1 MRNVVMLSVMARL
14 SALLF
19 NIFDTMHYCIFESFR
34 ILITVSDICPND
46 EETKQDE
53 NDWRHGT
60 QHNDTQHNDTQ
71 HNDTQHNDTVQHND
85 TQHNDTQHNG
95 TQHNVNQH
103 SATQHNDTLN
113 DIQHND
119 T

>member
-1 MRNVVMLSVMARL
+1 MRNVVMLSVMAQI

-19 NIFDTMHYCIFESFR
+19 NIFYTMQYCIFESFR
-34 ILITVSDICPND
+34 ILITVSDICPNA

-53 NDWRHGT
+53 NDRRHGT
-60 QHNDTQHNDTQ
+60 QHNATQHNY
-71 HNDTQHNDTVQHND
+71 TQHNDTVQHND
-85 TQHNDTQHNG
+85 TQHNG
-95 TQHNVNQH
+95 TQH